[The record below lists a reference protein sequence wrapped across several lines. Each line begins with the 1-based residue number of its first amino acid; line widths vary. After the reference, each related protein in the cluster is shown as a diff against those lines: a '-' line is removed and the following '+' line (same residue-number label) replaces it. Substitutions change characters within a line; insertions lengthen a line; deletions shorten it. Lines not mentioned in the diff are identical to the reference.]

1 MSEEAIGSVE
11 DAGSSEDFRG
21 SLSEDLR
28 NDPSLADIKDING
41 LAKGY
46 VHAQRMVGADKIV
59 MPGESST
66 PDDWNEFYNRLGRP
80 EKYEL
85 TKPELSEGLS
95 YDGAMEE
102 KMLGIMHESGLTN
115 AQANKLY
122 NGYMEHVMNG
132 NTDLMKGQAAQQTE
146 WRDQL
151 KRDFGMAYDQ
161 EIDVAKRAAIEFGG
175 DEFLGWLDESGMGD
189 NPMMVK
195 MMAKIGKSMMESG
208 LEPTG
213 DSTGFGVMT
222 PDAARQ
228 EIGRLQRDPNFMKQ
242 YQDSE
247 VDGHGVAIEKMQRLF
262 GFAYPEE

>member
-11 DAGSSEDFRG
+11 AAGSSEDFRG

-28 NDPSLADIKDING
+28 NDPSLADFKDVNG
-41 LAKGY
+41 LAKSY
-46 VHAQRMVGADKIV
+46 VHAQRMVGADKIAL
-59 MPGESST
+59 PTDNST

-80 EKYEL
+80 EKYEI
-85 TKPELSEGLS
+85 TKPELAEGLS
-95 YDGAMEE
+95 YDAPMEE
-102 KMLGIMHESGLTN
+102 SMLKLMHESGLTN

-122 NGYMEHVMNG
+122 NGYMDHVQNG
-132 NTDLMKGQAAQQTE
+132 HGDLMKGQSMQQQE

-151 KRDFGMAYDQ
+151 KRDFGMAYDK
-161 EIDVAKRAAIEFGG
+161 EIDVAKRAAVEFGG

-195 MMAKIGKSMMESG
+195 MMAKIGKQMMEAG

-213 DSTGFGVMT
+213 ESSSFGVMT

-228 EIGRLQRDPNFMKQ
+228 EIARLQRDPNFMQQ
-242 YQDSE
+242 YSDSE
-247 VDGHGVAIEKMQRLF
+247 VDGHQVAIEKMQRLF